1 MKSHDKNDMVK
12 ALTQWDVNLSDK
24 SFLLVAF
31 FLFFL
36 IAIPF
41 LSCVYVDVQPIQVSL
56 LNCNIPN
63 TNPLCLTGITETET
77 IAYGGLYFYDSDGV
91 SFTANTSWLTTPA
104 PGVDIQCGYSRNIFC
119 NSTSGILTVLTDS
132 IYEVDHIASIEMG
145 NNIIFESAVAVNGV
159 VQENTIGHL
168 ETPAGMR
175 TETTGF
181 GRIQV
186 FKGDNLSFV
195 YRSPYGSYSGDIYE
209 LNYMVKRLGG

>member
-1 MKSHDKNDMVK
+1 MKSQGKL
-12 ALTQWDVNLSDK
+12 LTIIT
-24 SFLLVAF
+24 LL
-31 FLFFL
+31 L

-41 LSCVYVDVQPIQVSL
+41 LSAAPIKVSI

-63 TNPLCLTGITETET
+63 TNPLCLTEKET
-77 IAYGGLYFYDSDGV
+77 IAYGGIYFYSSSGV

-132 IYEVDHIASIEMG
+132 IYEVQHIASIEMG
-145 NNIIFESAVAVNGV
+145 NNVLFESAIAVNGII
-159 VQENTIGHL
+159 QENTIGHL
-168 ETPAGMR
+168 ETSAGMR

-186 FKGDNLSFV
+186 FEGDNLSFV
-195 YRSPYGSYSGDIYE
+195 YRSPDGSYSGDVYE

>member
-1 MKSHDKNDMVK
+1 MKSQGKL
-12 ALTQWDVNLSDK
+12 LTIIT
-24 SFLLVAF
+24 LL
-31 FLFFL
+31 L

-41 LSCVYVDVQPIQVSL
+41 IYAAPIQVSI

-63 TNPLCLTGITETET
+63 TNPLCLTEKET
-77 IAYGGLYFYDSDGV
+77 IAYGGLWFYDLDGV
-91 SFTANTSWLTTPA
+91 SFTANSSWLTTPA

-119 NSTSGILTVLTDS
+119 NSTSGVLTVLTDS

-145 NNIIFESAVAVNGV
+145 NNLIFESAVAVNGV
-159 VQENTIGHL
+159 VQNNTIGHL
-168 ETPAGMR
+168 ETSAGMR

-186 FKGDNLSFV
+186 FEGDNISFV
-195 YRSPYGSYSGDIYE
+195 YRSPYGSYSGDVYE

>member
-1 MKSHDKNDMVK
+1 MKSQGKL
-12 ALTQWDVNLSDK
+12 LTIIT
-24 SFLLVAF
+24 LL
-31 FLFFL
+31 L

-41 LSCVYVDVQPIQVSL
+41 LSAAPIQVSI
-56 LNCNIPN
+56 LNCKIPN
-63 TNPLCLTGITETET
+63 TNPLCLIEKET
-77 IAYGGLYFYDSDGV
+77 IAYGGLYFYNPDGV
-91 SFTANTSWLTTPA
+91 SFTANTSWQQTPA
-104 PGVDIQCGYSRNIFC
+104 PGINLKCSYSRNIAC

-132 IYEVDHIASIEMG
+132 IYEVDHIASISMG

-159 VQENTIGHL
+159 VQNNTIGHL
-168 ETPAGMR
+168 ETSAGMR

-195 YRSPYGSYSGDIYE
+195 YRSPKGSYSGDVYE

>member
-1 MKSHDKNDMVK
+1 MKSQSKFLVI
-12 ALTQWDVNLSDK
+12 LTL
-24 SFLLVAF
+24 
-31 FLFFL
+31 FL

-41 LSCVYVDVQPIQVSL
+41 ISCVYVDVQPIQVSL
-56 LNCNIPN
+56 LNCKIPN
-63 TNPLCLTGITETET
+63 TNPLCLTEKET
-77 IAYGGLYFYDSDGV
+77 IAYGGLYFYNSDGV
-91 SFTANTSWLTTPA
+91 SFTANTSWQQTPA
-104 PGVDIQCGYSRNIFC
+104 PGVDIRCGYSRNIFC

-168 ETPAGMR
+168 ETSAGMR

-195 YRSPYGSYSGDIYE
+195 YRSPTGSYSGDVYE

>member
-1 MKSHDKNDMVK
+1 MQKQNKL
-12 ALTQWDVNLSDK
+12 AI
-24 SFLLVAF
+24 LL
-31 FLFFL
+31 LFFL
-36 IAIPF
+36 IVTPF
-41 LSCVYVDVQPIQVSL
+41 LSAVPIQVSI
-56 LNCNIPN
+56 LNCKIPN
-63 TNPLCLTGITETET
+63 TNPLCLTGTTEKET

-91 SFTANTSWLTTPA
+91 SFTANNSWLTTPA

-159 VQENTIGHL
+159 VQNNTIGHL
-168 ETPAGMR
+168 ETSAGMR

-195 YRSPYGSYSGDIYE
+195 FRSPDGSYNGDVYE